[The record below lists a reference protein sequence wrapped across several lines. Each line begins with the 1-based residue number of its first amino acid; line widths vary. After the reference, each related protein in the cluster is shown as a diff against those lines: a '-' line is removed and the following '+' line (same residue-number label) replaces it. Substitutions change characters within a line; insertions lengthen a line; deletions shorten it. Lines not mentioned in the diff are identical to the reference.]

1 MIGALCALF
10 LAVSIH
16 GLRRRARTV
25 VGVLLAVTPGVIFVS
40 AVNNTSGVEICSAVL
55 LWTLLPDLL
64 AGEKMSRLEQIV
76 IGAAGVFL
84 IGARPLGFVSY
95 LIVLT
100 LIVCAS
106 WTNKINIRSLLQRRW
121 LLSAQIIAIVF
132 SIWWFVWIYSFQTSP
147 SYVRDIP
154 GMPRGELLL
163 EILSHL
169 PDVFKQSYG
178 NFGWLDTP
186 KPPLAMYVAFA
197 VAFVV
202 VGLQM
207 KKVSQGARFIALA
220 TVASA
225 IAFGV
230 LIDFQMY
237 SFVRGFGLQGRH
249 IVPLLVGVPI
259 VLFARDDWRSKREYW
274 VASVW
279 AILMIWCGAAALR
292 RYSVGIKPGNQF
304 EFLTNPLWTPKIG
317 IAASLVLLA
326 VAASAVAF
334 FSVQPSRKT

>member
-1 MIGALCALF
+1 
-10 LAVSIH
+10 
-16 GLRRRARTV
+16 
-25 VGVLLAVTPGVIFVS
+25 
-40 AVNNTSGVEICSAVL
+40 
-55 LWTLLPDLL
+55 
-64 AGEKMSRLEQIV
+64 
-76 IGAAGVFL
+76 
-84 IGARPLGFVSY
+84 
-95 LIVLT
+95 
-100 LIVCAS
+100 
-106 WTNKINIRSLLQRRW
+106 
-121 LLSAQIIAIVF
+121 
-132 SIWWFVWIYSFQTSP
+132 
-147 SYVRDIP
+147 
-154 GMPRGELLL
+154 
-163 EILSHL
+163 
-169 PDVFKQSYG
+169 
-178 NFGWLDTP
+178 
-186 KPPLAMYVAFA
+186 

-202 VGLQM
+202 GGLQM

-220 TVASA
+220 TVASV
-225 IAFGV
+225 ILFGV

-292 RYSVGIKPGNQF
+292 RYSVGIKPGNQLEMF
-304 EFLTNPLWTPKIG
+304 TNPVWAPKIG